1 MKSAL
6 QEQARAPP
14 PQHHPRSS
22 TWRHRKN
29 GSHCP
34 ELRPDQIT
42 RALTVISPMLANVYL
57 HHVLD
62 RWWAEEIRPR
72 LLGKGEL
79 VRYADDFVMVFQHRR
94 DAERMMAV
102 LPKRFGKYG
111 LELHSEKTRMVRFV
125 SPANRRYGG
134 SAKGK
139 PGSFDFL
146 GFTHYWGRT
155 RKGTWVAK
163 RKTAK
168 TRLRRTLKR
177 ANAWLRRRRHHPVK
191 WQHKK
196 LSQALNGHYAYFAL
210 TGNQRSMLSLRWQV
224 ICLWRK
230 WLNRRSWRGQMP
242 WEKFNKLL
250 QHYPLP
256 LPRAVRTASIGAKP

>member
-1 MKSAL
+1 
-6 QEQARAPP
+6 
-14 PQHHPRSS
+14 
-22 TWRHRKN
+22 
-29 GSHCP
+29 
-34 ELRPDQIT
+34 
-42 RALTVISPMLANVYL
+42 VISPMLANVYL